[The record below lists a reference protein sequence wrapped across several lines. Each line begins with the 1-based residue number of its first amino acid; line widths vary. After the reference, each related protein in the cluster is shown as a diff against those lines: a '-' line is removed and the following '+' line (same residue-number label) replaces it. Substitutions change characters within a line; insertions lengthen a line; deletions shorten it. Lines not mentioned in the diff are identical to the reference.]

1 LKLTHLPQPTL
12 CSVQAMHASGVRFPF
27 KNPFGQ
33 NVTMPRS
40 HFGLVGAPLV
50 SAAGGKPRTTRLSNR
65 SCCSGRRLS
74 LDYLAMQTGTQT
86 IKREKRELMTAE
98 EIRAKYG
105 PEEAEKIMANCQKT
119 HINSR
124 GEKVWEVL
132 VQVTMEV
139 RKLHAI

>member
-1 LKLTHLPQPTL
+1 MTLTQLPQPTL
-12 CSVQAMHASGVRFPF
+12 CSVQAMHASGVCFSL

-33 NVTMPRS
+33 NFTMTRS

-74 LDYLAMQTGTQT
+74 PDHLAMQTGTQT
-86 IKREKRELMTAE
+86 VKREKREFMTAE

-105 PEEAEKIMANCQKT
+105 PEEAEKIMANCKNT

-124 GEKVWEVL
+124 GENVFGVL
-132 VQVTMEV
+132 VKVTTEV
-139 RKLHAI
+139 RKFQAI